1 MKKLLLLFIAAL
13 LITNCSSSVDTT
25 TLTPDQHLEYAM
37 KLFDDEDYE
46 ECITEFQAILLQYPG
61 NPVNDDAQF
70 FLGMTY
76 FNRDQYLLAAYEFS
90 KLIKGIPG
98 SPFVPQAQYMLAEC
112 YYQLS
117 PPYPLDQAYTKKAV
131 EEYQAFIDFFPK
143 DGKVGDAEAKIAE
156 LREKLALKE
165 YNSATIYEKM
175 EYNSAA
181 IDYYQSVFEN
191 FHDTKYA
198 PMALYKKIKLLITK
212 DKIGEALSDI
222 ATFLSRYPKDEN
234 AGEIQK
240 LEAELNN

>member
-181 IDYYQSVFEN
+181 IDYYQ
-191 FHDTKYA
+191 
-198 PMALYKKIKLLITK
+198 
-212 DKIGEALSDI
+212 
-222 ATFLSRYPKDEN
+222 
-234 AGEIQK
+234 
-240 LEAELNN
+240 

>member
-1 MKKLLLLFIAAL
+1 MKRLILLLFAAL
-13 LITNCSSSVDTT
+13 LITNCSSSVDTS
-25 TLTPDQHLEYAM
+25 TLTPEQHLEYAM
-37 KLFDDEDYE
+37 KLFEDEDYE
-46 ECITEFQAILLQYPG
+46 DCITEFQAILLQYPG

-76 FNRDQYLLAAYEFS
+76 FNRDQYLLAAYEYS

-117 PPYPLDQAYTKKAV
+117 PPYPLDQTYTKKAI
-131 EEYQAFIDFFPK
+131 EEFQAFIDFFPK
-143 DGKVGDAEAKIAE
+143 DGKVADAENKISE

-175 EYNSAA
+175 EYNAAA
-181 IDYYQSVFEN
+181 IDYYQYVFEN
-191 FHDTKYA
+191 YHDTKYA
-198 PMALYKKIKLLITK
+198 SKALYNKIKLLILK
-212 DKIGEALSDI
+212 NRIGEAMSDI

-234 AGEIQK
+234 ALEVQK
-240 LEAELNN
+240 LEAALNN